1 MKYSISDFDPIF
13 KRIPQ
18 LRGMNSRDFQI
29 RLLPGYT
36 NQNIHLKNSQDDW
49 VLRIPKVETNQYIN
63 RQFEAHNA
71 AIAAGLDIAPNCVWR
86 DDSGLSLSMTLKNTR
101 SMTPADLHDESTAGV
116 LIKILKQLHGSGCK
130 FRGRAD
136 LAGLLNRYYALVSTH
151 QQEDIKN
158 TRSMTPAD
166 LHDESTAGVLIKILK
181 QLHGSGCKFRG
192 RVDLAGLL
200 NRYYALVSTHQQED
214 IKNIH
219 ARAQIKL
226 ENLSDDDTELV
237 PSHNDLVLENILIG
251 DTGRIWIIDWEFASM
266 ASPWWDLATLC
277 NASELSR
284 DESASLLAIYQGE
297 VSKTALR
304 LLADYRYVL
313 QVLSICW
320 MAAFTETSIGRQIEK
335 LSNNPE
341 YP

>member
-1 MKYSISDFDPIF
+1 MKYSIPDFDPIF

-36 NQNIHLKNSQDDW
+36 NQNFHLKNSQDDW

-86 DDSGLSLSMTLKNTR
+86 DGSGLSLSMTLKNTR

-116 LIKILKQLHGSGCK
+116 LMKILKQLHGSGC
-130 FRGRAD
+130 R
-136 LAGLLNRYYALVSTH
+136 
-151 QQEDIKN
+151 
-158 TRSMTPAD
+158 
-166 LHDESTAGVLIKILK
+166 
-181 QLHGSGCKFRG
+181 FRG

-200 NRYYALVSTHQQED
+200 SRYYALGSTHQQED
-214 IKNIH
+214 IKNIY

-226 ENLSDDDTELV
+226 ETLSDGDTELV

-251 DTGRIWIIDWEFASM
+251 DSRQIWIIDWEFASM

-284 DESASLLAIYQGE
+284 DESAGLLAIYQGE

>member
-1 MKYSISDFDPIF
+1 MKYSIPDFDPIF
-13 KRIPQ
+13 KRIPK

-36 NQNIHLKNSQDDW
+36 NQNIHLKNSQNDW

-86 DDSGLSLSMTLKNTR
+86 DDSGLSLSMTLINTR
-101 SMTPADLHDESTAGV
+101 SMTPADLHDES
-116 LIKILKQLHGSGCK
+116 
-130 FRGRAD
+130 
-136 LAGLLNRYYALVSTH
+136 N
-151 QQEDIKN
+151 
-158 TRSMTPAD
+158 
-166 LHDESTAGVLIKILK
+166 AGVLIKILK

-192 RVDLAGLL
+192 RVDLAGLM

-214 IKNIH
+214 IKNIY

-226 ENLSDDDTELV
+226 ETLSDSDTELV

-251 DTGRIWIIDWEFASM
+251 DTGQIWIIDWEYASM

-284 DESASLLAIYQGE
+284 DESADLLAIYQGE

-320 MAAFTETSIGRQIEK
+320 MAAFTETSIGRQIEN
-335 LSNNPE
+335 LQAMR
-341 YP
+341 